1 MINQVSVIIPVFN
14 TEEYLPKCISSIIN
28 QTIKNIEIICVND
41 CSTDNSLK
49 ILQNFSKQDIR
60 IRIVDLK
67 ENKGVSNA
75 RNTGID
81 LAQGEYIYFIDS
93 DDWIDTN
100 YLEEMLTKIKEVNS
114 DIIINANLVKEYDD
128 SARKAYGKFDFLTE
142 NFESLNPKIIQKF
155 FPPVIWTRLYKREY
169 LNKYNFRF
177 PFIKCGA
184 EDIYFAYACD
194 LMQKKSYIFKGP
206 YYHYCQH
213 QTSAVH
219 LKERGFHYIES
230 FKLLYKFLND
240 NNIDL
245 NDIKLFYVESLIIDT
260 EQKFNF
266 VKSYLTEIEDIFNKN
281 IGIYN
286 EQEKFLFKIM
296 KETPDFKC
304 FISKYNPNI
313 SLSFLKNRMVLKK

>member
-155 FPPVIWTRLYKREY
+155 L
-169 LNKYNFRF
+169 
-177 PFIKCGA
+177 
-184 EDIYFAYACD
+184 
-194 LMQKKSYIFKGP
+194 
-206 YYHYCQH
+206 
-213 QTSAVH
+213 
-219 LKERGFHYIES
+219 
-230 FKLLYKFLND
+230 
-240 NNIDL
+240 
-245 NDIKLFYVESLIIDT
+245 
-260 EQKFNF
+260 
-266 VKSYLTEIEDIFNKN
+266 
-281 IGIYN
+281 
-286 EQEKFLFKIM
+286 
-296 KETPDFKC
+296 
-304 FISKYNPNI
+304 
-313 SLSFLKNRMVLKK
+313 

>member
-114 DIIINANLVKEYDD
+114 DIIINANLVK
-128 SARKAYGKFDFLTE
+128 
-142 NFESLNPKIIQKF
+142 
-155 FPPVIWTRLYKREY
+155 
-169 LNKYNFRF
+169 
-177 PFIKCGA
+177 
-184 EDIYFAYACD
+184 
-194 LMQKKSYIFKGP
+194 
-206 YYHYCQH
+206 
-213 QTSAVH
+213 
-219 LKERGFHYIES
+219 
-230 FKLLYKFLND
+230 
-240 NNIDL
+240 
-245 NDIKLFYVESLIIDT
+245 
-260 EQKFNF
+260 
-266 VKSYLTEIEDIFNKN
+266 
-281 IGIYN
+281 
-286 EQEKFLFKIM
+286 
-296 KETPDFKC
+296 
-304 FISKYNPNI
+304 
-313 SLSFLKNRMVLKK
+313 